1 MDEASTDDWRFT
13 KLQAAQAA
21 GMDTVGTIM
30 QWYGR
35 ALTFTPTPTLTP
47 IILTPTPIILTPTPT
62 PTPTHQPQPQPQPNP
77 RLHSP

>member
-1 MDEASTDDWRFT
+1 VDEASTDDWRFT

-35 ALTFTPTPTLTP
+35 ALKLTPTPTPTLTP
-47 IILTPTPIILTPTPT
+47 SLTLTLTQT
-62 PTPTHQPQPQPQPNP
+62 
-77 RLHSP
+77 

>member
-35 ALTFTPTPTLTP
+35 ALKLTPTPTPTLTP
-47 IILTPTPIILTPTPT
+47 SLTLTLTQT
-62 PTPTHQPQPQPQPNP
+62 
-77 RLHSP
+77 

>member
-47 IILTPTPIILTPTPT
+47 ITLTPTQTQT
-62 PTPTHQPQPQPQPNP
+62 PTPTHQPQPQPQQNP

>member
-1 MDEASTDDWRFT
+1 MLLVTASGSVEPTGLGPLALQTAHWACIHLTGFFPVDEASSDDWRFT

-35 ALTFTPTPTLTP
+35 ALTLTP
-47 IILTPTPIILTPTPT
+47 
-62 PTPTHQPQPQPQPNP
+62 
-77 RLHSP
+77 